1 MERFK
6 KYYKSDGFLFL
17 YHKIKYYFNFT
28 NRLKVI
34 NIYQNYVPLTNIKQ
48 ATKFHSLIEENY
60 KIDSSR
66 KIVDPY
72 NIIERFKLN
81 LLNRVNESELINC
94 TLAETNYEIINKN
107 IVTLCKYFH
116 SANKNFCDRKLR
128 KILNNFIR
136 DISPNLDLITL
147 IYIFSANFFNQN
159 KYGDN
164 LIILIEEKLIA
175 LRTENKIVIDKYLD
189 TNIKDNSIIYYLIHV
204 LSNSFAQD
212 VIFEFFISILER
224 RIIYLNL
231 TEAITCSIFLLEN
244 RLMESYILKS
254 LSIRIVQICNSKNFS
269 LDVDSYQ
276 LIFNNLSL
284 FKILLDYNK
293 LSFDNHTE
301 SIIEDIFYNYNEIC
315 NLENYLEKSTND
327 NSLINNSVNEKSVNK
342 SNGKNLNKN
351 NSKINSALKNNKKII
366 DDPSLV
372 PEQNFHNSTLIN
384 YHMLILENTFYS
396 NLNLVLSKNNYN
408 VDEIE
413 TIFSNFNNEI
423 HDFNYFRRLSLKK
436 NPFDVFLLIKI
447 ISKNSHLGKKIKNE
461 LLQKIIDK
469 AINCFFNLENNINN
483 KIFFILN
490 ISLAKDIAVMLKI
503 LNSEDEKDG
512 ICKINSLHKIL
523 KISYRKMIL
532 YYEEIRNF
540 LLIDFE
546 KENPEISETVDK
558 EEMKHYFITLALQFF
573 ELFSMEK
580 KNEKYIYYKD
590 KIMEDIKN
598 LVSLEVFNKKDLR
611 LFVSL
616 LKKDY
621 LICEEFKNNIIKT
634 NNYYF

>member
-1 MERFK
+1 
-6 KYYKSDGFLFL
+6 
-17 YHKIKYYFNFT
+17 
-28 NRLKVI
+28 
-34 NIYQNYVPLTNIKQ
+34 
-48 ATKFHSLIEENY
+48 
-60 KIDSSR
+60 
-66 KIVDPY
+66 
-72 NIIERFKLN
+72 
-81 LLNRVNESELINC
+81 
-94 TLAETNYEIINKN
+94 
-107 IVTLCKYFH
+107 
-116 SANKNFCDRKLR
+116 
-128 KILNNFIR
+128 
-136 DISPNLDLITL
+136 
-147 IYIFSANFFNQN
+147 
-159 KYGDN
+159 
-164 LIILIEEKLIA
+164 
-175 LRTENKIVIDKYLD
+175 
-189 TNIKDNSIIYYLIHV
+189 
-204 LSNSFAQD
+204 
-212 VIFEFFISILER
+212 
-224 RIIYLNL
+224 
-231 TEAITCSIFLLEN
+231 
-244 RLMESYILKS
+244 MESYILKS

-512 ICKINSLHKIL
+512 ICKINIVDTSK
-523 KISYRKMIL
+523 L
-532 YYEEIRNF
+532 YVAVSKNIPSKF
-540 LLIDFE
+540 SVLF
-546 KENPEISETVDK
+546 EISNLAIWAWVRCWGKVDPG
-558 EEMKHYFITLALQFF
+558 
-573 ELFSMEK
+573 ELS
-580 KNEKYIYYKD
+580 
-590 KIMEDIKN
+590 
-598 LVSLEVFNKKDLR
+598 
-611 LFVSL
+611 
-616 LKKDY
+616 
-621 LICEEFKNNIIKT
+621 
-634 NNYYF
+634 